1 MLFARVA
8 SWTGFVVF
16 SCSMRSTAPCR
27 MASAIDTAREASRL
41 LTSLPSASA
50 TSSGAA
56 FASGEFGICL
66 ARRSS
71 SSRIA
76 SAVVTIPFDT
86 EVAIHDPPSTG
97 DCGRLESPSLMLML
111 SSGRPE
117 HVGRD
122 LRHDGVGAGADVG
135 GRARHLGMAVGGEHD
150 AHRDRHL
157 QRLPDAR
164 RHAPADQIAAV
175 AHRARLGI
183 ALVPAERL
191 RALAVAFAQRLAA
204 VRLVLVLVA
213 VRIAPQAKLERIEL
227 ERDRELVHRAIRA
240 QRARWRRWARAY
252 RTRSRDRA
260 ARACARISHWR
271 DL

>member
-1 MLFARVA
+1 
-8 SWTGFVVF
+8 
-16 SCSMRSTAPCR
+16 
-27 MASAIDTAREASRL
+27 MASAIDTPREASRL

-50 TSSGAA
+50 TSSAAA

-66 ARRSS
+66 AKRSS

-76 SAVVTIPFDT
+76 PAVVTMPFDT

-97 DCGRLESPSLMLML
+97 DCGRLEVAELDADVVE
-111 SSGRPE
+111 RQAE

-164 RHAPADQIAAV
+164 RHAPADQIAAL
-175 AHRARLGI
+175 AHRTRFGI
-183 ALVPAERL
+183 ALAPAERL
-191 RALAVAFAQRLAA
+191 RALAVALAQRLAA
-204 VRLVLVLVA
+204 VGLVFVLVA
-213 VRIAPQAKLERIEL
+213 VRIAAQAKLDRIEP
-227 ERDRELVHRAIRA
+227 RA
-240 QRARWRRWARAY
+240 
-252 RTRSRDRA
+252 
-260 ARACARISHWR
+260 
-271 DL
+271 